1 MKTKLFCF
9 ALLCGLL
16 AQPAHSKGEKMLHPD
31 FPVVEG
37 RYQMT
42 KEWSVTLP
50 GKFNRRIEDGDL
62 VIWRPGTT
70 MWVAIWG
77 NDKKETKESRLKR
90 IRADISPQAFDVE
103 TSNTSNVLR
112 LSYRLKEGNEQGAVP
127 AYYCFAAGDSGHVQL
142 AIYLDHE
149 KDIKSAHAICGSL
162 GENNA
167 P

>member
-1 MKTKLFCF
+1 
-9 ALLCGLL
+9 
-16 AQPAHSKGEKMLHPD
+16 MLHPD

-50 GKFNRRIEDGDL
+50 GKFNRRIEDGEL
-62 VIWRPGTT
+62 VLWHPGMT
-70 MWVAIWG
+70 MWVAVWG
-77 NDKKETKESRLKR
+77 NDKNENKESRLKR

-103 TSNTSNVLR
+103 TSKTSGVLR

-127 AYYCFAAGDSGHVQL
+127 AYYCFAVGDSGHVQM
-142 AIYLDHE
+142 AIYLDKE
-149 KDIKSAHAICGSL
+149 NDVKSAQAICGSL